1 MKMLRIEAKKEVQDR
16 INAKYASIR
25 ERRKGIKVR
34 PNKLMILCLTFEFL
48 NRWVVQAIDS
58 RYGYFLMDKFNFSSV
73 NYSTLSCCQA
83 VWLCFQQ
90 AFLYGFIVRSCG
102 VPIPYLALAGTIIE
116 MIGYFL
122 MASSSIVAWTV
133 VGSTLLWMGY
143 AFATPTSSSIISTT
157 NAPEVQGKVLS
168 WNNSCQQISLIVSPM
183 VLSAI
188 YSANRDATY
197 YSCMV
202 VSFLAFVVMCFIIAM
217 PNSKQ
222 FGKVNVLELPMSDK
236 PSTEMKEDVKSG
248 KSKNDEVSKEIS
260 ECVESIQI
268 VTSAPEGSESVR
280 TTTVGLA
287 TIPVVDSHPVDSSL
301 QSQQTY
307 VSSVPEASI

>member
-1 MKMLRIEAKKEVQDR
+1 MSVEAKREVQER
-16 INAKYASIR
+16 IDAKYVSIR

-34 PNKLMILCLTFEFL
+34 PNKLMVLCFAFEFL

-58 RYGYFLMDKFNFSSV
+58 RYGYFLKDKFGFSSV

-90 AFLYGFIVRSCG
+90 AFLYGFIVRTCG
-102 VPIPYLALAGTIIE
+102 VPIPYLALIGTIIE
-116 MIGYFL
+116 TIGYFL
-122 MASSSIVAWTV
+122 MASSRVVAWTI

-197 YSCMV
+197 YSCMI

-222 FGKVNVLELPMSDK
+222 FGKANVLELPVSDK
-236 PSTEMKEDVKSG
+236 PSIEMKEDVKSETTNDG
-248 KSKNDEVSKEIS
+248 GLKDVKSEATNDDGSIS
-260 ECVESIQI
+260 
-268 VTSAPEGSESVR
+268 ASESVVVPA
-280 TTTVGLA
+280 TTSSPQ
-287 TIPVVDSHPVDSSL
+287 TI
-301 QSQQTY
+301 
-307 VSSVPEASI
+307 